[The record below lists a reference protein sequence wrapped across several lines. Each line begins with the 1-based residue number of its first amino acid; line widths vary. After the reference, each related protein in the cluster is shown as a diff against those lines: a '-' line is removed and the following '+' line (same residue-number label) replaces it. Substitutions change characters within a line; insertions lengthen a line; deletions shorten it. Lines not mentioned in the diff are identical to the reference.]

1 MTVKQHPAYKY
12 AKLVLA
18 GTVPKHCEGVRQPVG
33 RYVRKQAAEFIR
45 IADGKDPKYCIN
57 EKRLAKITKLLK
69 VMRMPSGLR
78 AGVSV
83 YDATVG
89 YQWLFYVSVLCVV
102 HRADKK
108 HRRYETAVLEICR
121 KNFKTFT
128 VATVFILLML
138 LEPRFSKLFSVAP
151 DGALS
156 RQVQEAI
163 KKILQSSPLLM
174 PPDEPEKY
182 FRTLM
187 DKISCKLTDTEY
199 VPLNYSNSRLDG
211 REPNVFLVDEAGDLP
226 NAYAIEAMQSG
237 QVSILNKLGCI
248 ISTKYPRAN
257 SAFEDIVS
265 YDKKVL
271 DGLLDDETVFALLYE
286 PDEEIAD
293 EWATNP
299 AVMAQSNPAAL
310 EVPEIWENLLAKRQR
325 AIDLPSARENF
336 LTKHCNIIY
345 QGNAGEQFV
354 AVDQLKACRVEKIDW
369 AGMAVYVGVDLAMSN
384 DNCAVA
390 FAGLLPDN
398 KVAVQV
404 MGFIPE
410 GKIEE
415 KTALEK
421 FDYKRAIHDGECIAC
436 GERIVDYDRI
446 ENYVFDLAEKYGV
459 TVMQIGY
466 DRYNAISSAQK
477 WENGRP
483 GRDGREAC
491 PGIETVEVRQHSDT
505 LHMPTKLFCE
515 LVESGRLAYVANR
528 LFEVNVENA
537 KCTYDTNMNRYVNKK
552 RSNGKVD
559 CVMAVIDG
567 LYLLQQNEIL
577 DDSGGGFVCQVC

>member
-1 MTVKQHPAYKY
+1 M
-12 AKLVLA
+12 
-18 GTVPKHCEGVRQPVG
+18 
-33 RYVRKQAAEFIR
+33 
-45 IADGKDPKYCIN
+45 
-57 EKRLAKITKLLK
+57 
-69 VMRMPSGLR
+69 
-78 AGVSV
+78 
-83 YDATVG
+83 
-89 YQWLFYVSVLCVV
+89 
-102 HRADKK
+102 
-108 HRRYETAVLEICR
+108 
-121 KNFKTFT
+121 
-128 VATVFILLML
+128 
-138 LEPRFSKLFSVAP
+138 
-151 DGALS
+151 
-156 RQVQEAI
+156 
-163 KKILQSSPLLM
+163 
-174 PPDEPEKY
+174 
-182 FRTLM
+182 
-187 DKISCKLTDTEY
+187 
-199 VPLNYSNSRLDG
+199 
-211 REPNVFLVDEAGDLP
+211 
-226 NAYAIEAMQSG
+226 
-237 QVSILNKLGCI
+237 
-248 ISTKYPRAN
+248 
-257 SAFEDIVS
+257 
-265 YDKKVL
+265 
-271 DGLLDDETVFALLYE
+271 
-286 PDEEIAD
+286 
-293 EWATNP
+293 
-299 AVMAQSNPAAL
+299 
-310 EVPEIWENLLAKRQR
+310 
-325 AIDLPSARENF
+325 
-336 LTKHCNIIY
+336 TKHCNIIY

-483 GRDGREAC
+483 GR
-491 PGIETVEVRQHSDT
+491 
-505 LHMPTKLFCE
+505 
-515 LVESGRLAYVANR
+515 
-528 LFEVNVENA
+528 ENA